1 MNDNYAHRF
10 NIFPTLVY
18 IVDCSDLIEPVKELL
33 KSVKWNDD
41 WKGQSEDLY
50 VLNSHPKIAK
60 AFENRVNSALSEI
73 QYSLPFK
80 LTTSWFT
87 KTQPY
92 GSIGRHNHSN
102 SFWSAVYYFHDNCGK
117 LSFTK
122 DIPAINVD
130 FKNKDHTTQM
140 YGEVKFPAKKGHIL
154 LFPSILHHH
163 LEINNFDKER
173 FSLAMNFMPSGM
185 HHGQDSSYNFN

>member
-41 WKGQSEDLY
+41 WRGQSEDLY

-73 QYSLPFK
+73 CLLY
-80 LTTSWFT
+80 TSD
-87 KTQPY
+87 
-92 GSIGRHNHSN
+92 
-102 SFWSAVYYFHDNCGK
+102 AAD
-117 LSFTK
+117 
-122 DIPAINVD
+122 
-130 FKNKDHTTQM
+130 
-140 YGEVKFPAKKGHIL
+140 E
-154 LFPSILHHH
+154 
-163 LEINNFDKER
+163 
-173 FSLAMNFMPSGM
+173 
-185 HHGQDSSYNFN
+185 